1 MWAHPGKQLLF
12 MGCEFG
18 QESEWSE
25 KGELDWWLLDHSDHQ
40 GLQDLVRDLN
50 RVYKDNPAFWATD
63 HDAEKFSWIDANDA
77 GNNVFSFV
85 RYGPD
90 DSGGR
95 SAVACIAN
103 FSAIPH
109 HGYRLGL
116 PYAGRWEEVVNT
128 DATSYGGSGVGN
140 FGAVEAN
147 GTPWHGLESSA
158 ELSVPPLA
166 TVYLRFTG

>member
-1 MWAHPGKQLLF
+1 MDMRGMLRNLGAKSTGSARAPGT
-12 MGCEFG
+12 GRPVARIDNG
-18 QESEWSE
+18 QRLAM
-25 KGELDWWLLDHSDHQ
+25 LDAFEE
-40 GLQDLVRDLN
+40 QDISW
-50 RVYKDNPAFWATD
+50 FWATD